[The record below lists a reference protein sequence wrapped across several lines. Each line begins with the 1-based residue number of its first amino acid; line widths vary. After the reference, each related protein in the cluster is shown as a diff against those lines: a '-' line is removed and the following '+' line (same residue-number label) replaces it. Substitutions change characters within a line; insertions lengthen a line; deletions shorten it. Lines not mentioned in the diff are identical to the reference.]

1 MPALQLPRLDLSISA
16 AQLGWFGMVLVFE
29 KIPWCPWWTP
39 GFWMCFF
46 VGNVNDNVNG
56 YVWMILDVFGCC
68 YEHILSNVW
77 RFFFCMVCSNTFAK
91 KNISP
96 PLGRRM
102 GSPRW
107 HMKKGRNIYDS
118 LWWTKIRN
126 WKIIILI
133 RILTVIII
141 FNSYV
146 SKYQSINM
154 RKHGSIMA
162 IQWDL

>member
-1 MPALQLPRLDLSISA
+1 MFIDGFSSFSHHFLIIFSALNLRLEKNGSRRGDVPALQLPRLDLSISA

-77 RFFFCMVCSNTFAK
+77 RFSFFLHGLLMFAWTLFQANWWGS
-91 KNISP
+91 KNGGFQSHGDTP
-96 PLGRRM
+96 
-102 GSPRW
+102 
-107 HMKKGRNIYDS
+107 
-118 LWWTKIRN
+118 
-126 WKIIILI
+126 
-133 RILTVIII
+133 VIIQVI
-141 FNSYV
+141 GPWLR
-146 SKYQSINM
+146 I
-154 RKHGSIMA
+154 G
-162 IQWDL
+162 